1 RRVSQ
6 QLRPGA
12 RARATPG
19 PPHARLTRA
28 APARRSAWRPEHRS
42 RPMPLFSKYL
52 SPTSAPA
59 ARKASRARFDLG
71 VARPADLYDAW
82 LFAEADATLAL
93 AAWRSAPRGFKAD

>member
-1 RRVSQ
+1 
-6 QLRPGA
+6 
-12 RARATPG
+12 
-19 PPHARLTRA
+19 
-28 APARRSAWRPEHRS
+28 
-42 RPMPLFSKYL
+42 MPLFSKYL

-93 AAWRSAPRGFKAD
+93 AAWRSAPRGFKADAHVAYVAACDREAHAASVLEGRLRHDRRR